1 MKKADLKKRY
11 NLIDALRGFSL
22 INMIAYHF
30 LYDVF
35 MVYGINPEWTFHPLV
50 IVWERCICTSFILL
64 SGVCLHF
71 SKHAYRRGI
80 IINLCGFL
88 ITAVTFFAMPS
99 QAVWFGV
106 LNLIGCSMMICNALR
121 PCLDRINPYL
131 GAGISLLFYA
141 VFYGVPERYIG
152 FFGIKL
158 ISVPDLFYR
167 FKYLAFIGFPD
178 SGFRSSDYFPIITW
192 IFIYIIGYFLWRIIK
207 SFNKEDFFRRRI
219 YVLDFLGRHSLIIYL
234 LHQPALIGICYLIF
248 GYI

>member
-1 MKKADLKKRY
+1 MKKINLENRY

-22 INMIAYHF
+22 INMAAFHF
-30 LYDVF
+30 LYDIF
-35 MVYGINPEWTFHPLV
+35 MVYGLDQRWAFLPAV
-50 IVWERCICTSFILL
+50 IAWERFICISFIMI
-64 SGVCLHF
+64 SGVSLHF

-88 ITAVTFFAMPS
+88 ITAVTFFVMLE

-121 PCLDRINPYL
+121 PYLDRLNPCL
-131 GAGISLLFYA
+131 GAGLSLLCFA

-152 FFGIKL
+152 FFNFRL
-158 ISVPDLFYR
+158 ITVPDFFYK

-192 IFIYIIGYFLWRIIK
+192 IFVYMMGYFLWRIIK
-207 SFNKEDFFRRRI
+207 ACKKDGVFRQRV
-219 YVLDFLGRHSLIIYL
+219 YVLDFLGRHSLPIYL
-234 LHQPALIGICYLIF
+234 LHQPLLIGICFLIF